1 MYKRQPY
8 EFCVGDGEADNVS
21 SVELSGNVGTNSQWV
36 VTDDQ
41 GLILGLPPMPSAVNF
56 DVAGPGVCLIW
67 HLSFEEGLEGLEAG
81 NNVSD
86 LSGAAYDLSN
96 EIRVYRNQPE
106 GGELTG
112 GPYEFTVSDGIPDNV
127 SSVELSGNSGAN
139 SQWVVTDDQGL
150 ILGLPPRPEAVNFD
164 VAGPGVCL
172 IWHLSYADGLEG
184 LEAGNNALTDLVG
197 CYDLSNSISVT
208 RNAATSEPGNPRITM
223 VNPVENLAT
232 VTITNFGD
240 APIDLSE
247 YWLCLRPGTYRQLQ
261 ALTVNGNL
269 NVQPSQYVEVSY
281 NVEVGVD
288 NDGLSFYLP
297 DTPANGGFGNAS
309 NVIDFVQWGAAGNIR
324 ESLAVAQ
331 GLWGAGDFIVGNAP
345 YTYVGN
351 GTQNGVSYWSASAS
365 CTADG
370 GEITGGPYEF
380 TVGDGE
386 ADNVSNVELSGNSG
400 ANSQWVVTDDRGL
413 ILGLPPTP
421 SAVNF
426 DVAGPGVCLIWH
438 LSFADGLEGLEAG
451 NNAFTDLVGC
461 YDLSNSIAVTRTE
474 VSDTTTGKSAV
485 VFPLPATDVIN
496 VAMELDKD
504 RKYFVTVADFAGNDV
519 TAKTR
524 RLSGDMALD
533 VQALPAGIYLLRVVD
548 DQGTSFTRKIII
560 Q

>member
-1 MYKRQPY
+1 M
-8 EFCVGDGEADNVS
+8 
-21 SVELSGNVGTNSQWV
+21 
-36 VTDDQ
+36 
-41 GLILGLPPMPSAVNF
+41 
-56 DVAGPGVCLIW
+56 
-67 HLSFEEGLEGLEAG
+67 
-81 NNVSD
+81 
-86 LSGAAYDLSN
+86 
-96 EIRVYRNQPE
+96 
-106 GGELTG
+106 
-112 GPYEFTVSDGIPDNV
+112 
-127 SSVELSGNSGAN
+127 
-139 SQWVVTDDQGL
+139 
-150 ILGLPPRPEAVNFD
+150 
-164 VAGPGVCL
+164 
-172 IWHLSYADGLEG
+172 
-184 LEAGNNALTDLVG
+184 EAGNNALTDLVG